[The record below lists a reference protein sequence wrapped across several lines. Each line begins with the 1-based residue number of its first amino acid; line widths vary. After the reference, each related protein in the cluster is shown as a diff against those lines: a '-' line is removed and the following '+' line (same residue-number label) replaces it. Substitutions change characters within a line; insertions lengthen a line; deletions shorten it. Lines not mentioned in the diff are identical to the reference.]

1 MWCDRWGSV
10 GHLLRRVLMTGC
22 GPGGTAD
29 SPQPS
34 AAEVLALLERALEI
48 VDRLKLPAN
57 VGARLKEAIDALIAV
72 G

>member
-1 MWCDRWGSV
+1 
-10 GHLLRRVLMTGC
+10 MTGC